1 MKKIF
6 YILGLFLL
14 LIPFKVNAL
23 TPESLRIFVDN
34 SSLTNTSTNVWYGK
48 TTLYINSGLGFYS
61 GGASRIGPLYAGF
74 PTGLGCNNTSCLVSG
89 TFASYTPNGFD
100 SSVFEKSNVY
110 IEYGGKYNACTINRR
125 YTEQSFFSF
134 IDFSCS
140 GKNLN
145 SSGFNLVVDN
155 FSSFYDK
162 DTFYGIVT
170 DVSIQDNISTG
181 DIIDS
186 QNNNTQSIIDNQNK
200 NTNEIKESIGSMGSS
215 INSSIGGM
223 KEKQDLTNDKLEEA
237 NQTSKGILGKIGDLL
252 SSIIE
257 LPGKL
262 VFLLI
267 EGLKNLFVPTDDQLY
282 EIINDSKDLAENFG
296 FVGESMNFFITIF
309 TSLLGM
315 VNANGCVEFPEFT
328 IGATSLTP
336 SITFWSAHNVC
347 LNDNPI
353 LSSNITT
360 IRTITSIVLVALFI
374 NFAVSKFFSILNKN
388 DSGTTYD
395 VASDGTATIIDWTR
409 TNGDMTR
416 VRR

>member
-14 LIPFKVNAL
+14 LIPFKVNAETL
-23 TPESLRIFVDN
+23 TLNQNSLSSWSYYPEPDIFHDYGTHPNYHHIWQDGNDYYVRFIAKHDLDYATRLGWNLGTYSLCNGDN
-34 SSLTNTSTNVWYGK
+34 VILEGK
-48 TTLYINSGLGFYS
+48 MTVNYPLDGISVTTDG
-61 GGASRIGPLYAGF
+61 
-74 PTGLGCNNTSCLVSG
+74 SC
-89 TFASYTPNGFD
+89 SYTLGSNQND
-100 SSVFEKSNVY
+100 VFFTCTYKNIQNKKLAINLEGLNFFGITDYQKDLNFGISRQLTYTCNPSNEKV
-110 IEYGGKYNACTINRR
+110 
-125 YTEQSFFSF
+125 
-134 IDFSCS
+134 
-140 GKNLN
+140 
-145 SSGFNLVVDN
+145 
-155 FSSFYDK
+155 
-162 DTFYGIVT
+162 
-170 DVSIQDNISTG
+170 IQN
-181 DIIDS
+181 
-186 QNNNTQSIIDNQNK
+186 QNNNTQTIIDNQNHNK
-200 NTNEIKESIGSMGSS
+200 NEI
-215 INSSIGGM
+215 INNQNQNSQNEINNAN
-223 KEKQDLTNDKLEEA
+223 QNHEEA
-237 NQTSKGILGKIGDLL
+237 QETRKGILGKIGDLL

-262 VFLLI
+262 VSLLI
-267 EGLKNLFVPTDDQLY
+267 DGLKSLFVPTDEQLY
-282 EIINDSKDLAENFG
+282 EIVNDSKDLSENFG

-336 SITFWSAHNVC
+336 SITFWTAHNVC

-374 NFAVSKFFSILNKN
+374 NFAASKFFSILNKN

-395 VASDGTATIIDWTR
+395 VASDGTATVTDWTR
-409 TNGDMTR
+409 TNGVTTR